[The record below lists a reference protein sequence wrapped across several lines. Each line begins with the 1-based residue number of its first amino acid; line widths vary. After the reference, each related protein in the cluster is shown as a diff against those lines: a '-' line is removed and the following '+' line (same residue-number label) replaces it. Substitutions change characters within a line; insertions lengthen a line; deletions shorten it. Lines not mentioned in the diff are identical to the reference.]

1 MIVGVI
7 DGGIHPENPSF
18 ADKPVVSGKRLYW
31 GSAYEPPKRF
41 RGICQSGPRFPA
53 STCNNKLVG
62 ARYFVDGFGAE
73 NVSPSDFLSPRDI
86 DGHGSHTASTAAGNF
101 GVNPTVFGNDLGV
114 DLISGIAPRAQI
126 SHYKAFWLAASADEG
141 EGSES
146 DIVAAIDQAVDD
158 GVDVINASFGTDF
171 SLGGTSPSALAFLR
185 AVRAGVFIAQSAGNE
200 GPGPET
206 VIDSADAPWITG
218 VGATTVARTFGTQV
232 YARDRGGAPP
242 QPLQVQGVSQTNA
255 LSEVRIVDGANAA
268 RPGSPPMTRP
278 GACRLSAP
286 LARGRQSGS
295 LPDRRDHLPH
305 AEVQGGLRGWWQGDG
320 QLLPHAGARPAAG
333 RRADAR
339 VGAER

>member
-1 MIVGVI
+1 M

-18 ADKPVVSGKRLYW
+18 ADKPVVGGKRLYW

-53 STCNNKLVG
+53 STCNNKLIG

-73 NVSPSDFLSPRDI
+73 NVSSGDFLSPRDI

-126 SHYKAFWLAASADEG
+126 SHYKAFWLAANAEEG

-185 AVRAGVFIAQSAGNE
+185 GRPSGRLHRSSRPATE
-200 GPGPET
+200 GPGPVRSST
-206 VIDSADAPWITG
+206 PQTL
-218 VGATTVARTFGTQV
+218 
-232 YARDRGGAPP
+232 RGSPASVAPP
-242 QPLQVQGVSQTNA
+242 SREFGAQHAVRQGPRRSAPAAAPRPGRVPIERSSPRCASWTPGNAAAPGVSA
-255 LSEVRIVDGANAA
+255 EDAA
-268 RPGSPPMTRP
+268 RCLPDSLR
-278 GACRLSAP
+278 RSL
-286 LARGRQSGS
+286 RGRAGSS
-295 LPDRRDHLPH
+295 LPDRRDHVSH
-305 AEVQGGLRGWWQGDG
+305 AEVQGGLRGRRQGDG
-320 QLLPHAGARPAAG
+320 RLQPSPGARPRSWSTG
-333 RRADAR
+333 
-339 VGAER
+339 